1 MRNSRGYTNQ
11 RRPLPAVLLLNDD
24 DDDPMV
30 VGRTSQPAGIQ
41 RERWK
46 SSGLKGGWKVHHRPP
61 LLNASAYRWVDGNV
75 QPQVPR
81 TANGWRD
88 SFLAMVLES
97 KNCRHYSIRK
107 CRIHANS
114 NIRIIQAADSGLLFS
129 DVPPLL
135 YIMIKSMAK
144 DGHYHSKR
152 WMVVPLL
159 HRELRLGI

>member
-1 MRNSRGYTNQ
+1 M
-11 RRPLPAVLLLNDD
+11 DE
-24 DDDPMV
+24 
-30 VGRTSQPAGIQ
+30 PAG
-41 RERWK
+41 RETEGEVEKLRTEGRMK
-46 SSGLKGGWKVHHRPP
+46 SAPP
-61 LLNASAYRWVDGNV
+61 PRLLNASAYRWMDGNV

-97 KNCRHYSIRK
+97 KNCSHYSIGK

-135 YIMIKSMAK
+135 YIMIKSVAK

-152 WMVVPLL
+152 
-159 HRELRLGI
+159 